1 MERTCLCQIHR
12 CGGAED
18 CVGLIEQAHQACYA
32 THRKRLWLDT
42 AQTCAVR
49 ERILVVDDVALL
61 IDGESIVNA
70 SDILHIT
77 AIFFAI
83 GGAYVQRAL
92 QIAQSKG
99 SDHTVCRHFCR
110 GSGVVVETC
119 RQ

>member
-1 MERTCLCQIHR
+1 M
-12 CGGAED
+12 
-18 CVGLIEQAHQACYA
+18 
-32 THRKRLWLDT
+32 
-42 AQTCAVR
+42 R
-49 ERILVVDDVALL
+49 ERILVVDGVALL
-61 IDGESIVNA
+61 IDGESIVNT
-70 SDILHIT
+70 SYILHIT
-77 AIFFAI
+77 AILFAI